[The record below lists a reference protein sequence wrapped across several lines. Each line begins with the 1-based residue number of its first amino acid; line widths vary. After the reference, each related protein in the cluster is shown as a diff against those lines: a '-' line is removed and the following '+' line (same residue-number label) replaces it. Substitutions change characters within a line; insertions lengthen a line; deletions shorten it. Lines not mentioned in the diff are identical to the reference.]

1 MQIKKQLQVSEKDID
16 VIKRKIKLRLGTGAA
31 IFQDI
36 ANNWVFQAQVP
47 GKK

>member
-16 VIKRKIKLRLGTGAA
+16 VIKRKIKLRLATGAV

-36 ANNWVFQAQVP
+36 ANNWGSAQAVF
-47 GKK
+47 GED

>member
-16 VIKRKIKLRLGTGAA
+16 VIKRKIKLRLATGAA
-31 IFQDI
+31 TFQDI
-36 ANNWVFQAQVP
+36 ENNLVFQAQVP